1 MHYCCSKNP
10 YFFLGQG
17 TIGHGMFH
25 ASQHLEQLRQYL
37 FLYLIMK
44 NKAYISLINN
54 LFVLANANNDTYL

>member
-1 MHYCCSKNP
+1 MNNASCSSKKKYN
-10 YFFLGQG
+10 FFNLGQG

-44 NKAYISLINN
+44 NKAYYFYHKFDHCPLKQ
-54 LFVLANANNDTYL
+54 

>member
-1 MHYCCSKNP
+1 MHCILVVQKILI
-10 YFFLGQG
+10 FLGQG

-44 NKAYISLINN
+44 NKSYKYPS
-54 LFVLANANNDTYL
+54 